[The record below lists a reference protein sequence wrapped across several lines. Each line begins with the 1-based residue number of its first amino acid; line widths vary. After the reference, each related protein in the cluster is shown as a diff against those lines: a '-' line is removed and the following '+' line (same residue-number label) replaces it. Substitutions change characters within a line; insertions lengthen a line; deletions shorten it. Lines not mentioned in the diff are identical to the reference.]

1 MEPMV
6 IDTNTV
12 AGLTRRKF
20 LAVTTMSAAGLLAG
34 CATDPVTGRSQLMM
48 ISEDQEIGIDRQYSP
63 QQLSSDYGIVEDK
76 SLNSYIERTGKKM
89 AAKTHRP
96 HMPYSFQCV
105 NAVYVNAYAFP
116 GGTIAV
122 TRAILLKLDDE
133 AELAA
138 LLGHELGHV
147 NARHTG
153 EQMSKGMLTQIFVT
167 AGSAALGAGYG
178 RAAADIANQLG
189 AIGAG
194 ALLASYSRDN
204 EREADDLGMEYMV
217 RSQYSPDGMVGLMN
231 MLKNL
236 SKHTPSWASTL
247 FATHPMSNERYD
259 TAVRSAEAK
268 YASAKGFSVER
279 ERYMDNTSGLRAIKG
294 AIEEMQKGDT
304 LMAKKNYDQAETHYK
319 KALSQV
325 PHDYAGLLLMSKCLM
340 AQNKRGEAL
349 NYANKAKE
357 VNPGEGQA
365 QLITGMLS
373 LQRQD
378 FASAYQS
385 FRTYDRLL
393 PGNPTIIFY
402 QGYTLEAMGRR
413 REAAENYYK
422 FLNQVNQGK
431 QAQYAYQR
439 LKQWRYIK

>member
-1 MEPMV
+1 MEPTT
-6 IDTNTV
+6 IDLNGKS
-12 AGLTRRKF
+12 GLTRRRF
-20 LAVTTMSAAGLLAG
+20 LAATTLSAAGLLAG
-34 CATDPVTGRSQLMM
+34 CATNPVTGKSQLMM
-48 ISEDQEIGIDRQYSP
+48 VSEEQEIGIDRQYSP
-63 QQLSSDYGIVEDK
+63 QQFSSDYGVVEDT
-76 SLNSYIERTGKKM
+76 SLNSYINRTGKKL

-116 GGTIAV
+116 GGSIAI
-122 TRAILLKLDDE
+122 TRGILLKLDDE

-147 NARHTG
+147 NARHTA
-153 EQMSKGMLTQIFVT
+153 EHMSKGMLTQIFVT

-204 EREADDLGMEYMV
+204 EREADALGMEYMV
-217 RSQYSPDGMVGLMN
+217 RSQYSPEGMVELMN
-231 MLKNL
+231 MLKDL
-236 SKHTPSWASTL
+236 SKHTPSWANLL

-259 TAVRSAEAK
+259 TAVRTAETQ
-268 YASAKGFSVER
+268 YASAKGFPVER
-279 ERYMDNTSGLRAIKG
+279 QRYMDNTAGLRAVKG
-294 AIEEMQKGDT
+294 AIEEMQKGES
-304 LMAKKNYDQAETHYK
+304 LMAKKQYDQAEAHFQT
-319 KALSQV
+319 ALSQA
-325 PHDYAGLLLMSKCLM
+325 PDDYAGLLLMSKCLM
-340 AQNKRGEAL
+340 AQNKKGEAL

-365 QLITGMLS
+365 QLITGVLS
-373 LQRQD
+373 LQKRDYESAFQS
-378 FASAYQS
+378 FSAYEK
-385 FRTYDRLL
+385 LL
-393 PGNPTIIFY
+393 PGNPSILFY

-413 REAAENYYK
+413 QESAEKYYK
-422 FLNQVNQGK
+422 FLNQVNQGQ

-439 LKQWRYIK
+439 LKQWRYVK